1 MTQYHQNKWRE
12 ENTTEEPLQICYSF
26 WVS

>member
-12 ENTTEEPLQICYSF
+12 EEPLQICYSF